1 LVACKRPFPIKRRP
15 SHTICMSRFILQA
28 IDPATE
34 SIATEATFETSD
46 ILELCTLA
54 GIDGGNFPLNRV
66 VDLDPAAVEKITK
79 RYGVTYDAQSVDTV
93 LAPWHPIDELPY
105 RVHTDRELALMLA
118 GKKPLS
124 AFSEAYPSLDEE
136 RGLIPERAFQTHV
149 DSGRIIKREHLFPPN
164 ENSPKL
170 KGQPLGTR
178 CVLYALPGEEWRI
191 DAYLLLWKTAEKVG
205 WGEGFERLE
214 GSLLGYEDWQ
224 NDAFIDWQKQRK
236 QAAVTDK
243 AKSSGV

>member
-1 LVACKRPFPIKRRP
+1 
-15 SHTICMSRFILQA
+15 MSRFILRA

-34 SIATEATFETSD
+34 RIAAKAIFETSD

-178 CVLYALPGEEWRI
+178 RVLYALPGEEWRI
-191 DAYLLLWKTAEKVG
+191 DAYLLLWKTTEKVG

-236 QAAVTDK
+236 QAAAATDK

>member
-1 LVACKRPFPIKRRP
+1 
-15 SHTICMSRFILQA
+15 MSRFILQA

-54 GIDGGNFPLNRV
+54 GIASVQFPLNRV
-66 VDLDPAAVEKITK
+66 VYLDPVAVEKVTK
-79 RYGVTYDAQSVDTV
+79 RYAVTYDAPSMDTV
-93 LAPWHPIDELPY
+93 LTLWQPILELPY
-105 RVHTDRELALMLA
+105 QVHTHRELALMLA

-136 RGLIPERAFQTHV
+136 RGL
-149 DSGRIIKREHLFPPN
+149 
-164 ENSPKL
+164 
-170 KGQPLGTR
+170 PLGTR

-243 AKSSGV
+243 AKSSSV

>member
-1 LVACKRPFPIKRRP
+1 
-15 SHTICMSRFILQA
+15 MSRFILRA
-28 IDPATE
+28 IDAATE
-34 SIATEATFETSD
+34 RIAAKAVFETSD

-54 GIDGGNFPLNRV
+54 GIDSDNFPLNRV
-66 VDLDPAAVEKITK
+66 VYLDPVAVEKITK
-79 RYGVTYDAQSVDTV
+79 RYAVTYDAPSKDTV

-105 RVHTDRELALMLA
+105 QVHTHRELALMLA

-149 DSGRIIKREHLFPPN
+149 ESGRIIKREHLFPPN
-164 ENSPKL
+164 ENLPKL
-170 KGQPLGTR
+170 RGQPSGTR
-178 CVLYALPGEEWRI
+178 RVLYALPGEEWRI

-214 GSLLGYEDWQ
+214 GSLLGYEDWE